1 MLQLRI
7 AVLLAVLLGTLFPP
21 ATPQPTI
28 AQTPPTLPTL
38 PTLPAP
44 SAPAGDLTAVAADLR
59 GLVIRDP
66 WYDFGTVPGQPGT
79 PNYAAQDEMGRMLE
93 LLGVTWVRL
102 EFHIEASTPAQVEAQ
117 IARND
122 YFIREVAPRHQLK
135 VLGLLSF
142 NLNRG
147 RDPYDLLATDYITD
161 TIYGG
166 AVNDYMQDWL
176 DRARLI
182 ANRYEGQVAAYEVL
196 NEQNRLPPDGRPIPA
211 VDAARLHTKF
221 YRFFKNEDRDLPGD
235 QTWREDVKIIVGGLH
250 PAGSFDV
257 GSPKYVSDRDYV
269 RQLYNS
275 DAFRSYRRDYL
286 RWPLDGMGYHPYPE
300 EIRVSLESDIELI
313 TTRLDAVRDVLEEV
327 TDPFVPFWITEL
339 GYNPAFGS
347 QTEEEQALFLR
358 ESLLAVA
365 NRRDVETFFWFK
377 YEDFPPAT
385 GPNAQEWGVVRIP
398 FTEDNACPGGACYD
412 PSGRALFLRP
422 SFWMFRE
429 LTGMDGIAPEP
440 PARITLVGTGT
451 SYISPTD
458 TLTLTA
464 AISRPTV
471 TLPLTVTWRIAEP
484 TLLYEYQRVDVLTDT
499 LTATLVI
506 TRTPPSTLQ
515 LYVTAG
521 NTATTIQQQD
531 SLTVRE
537 LRGRVLLPFIVRE

>member
-1 MLQLRI
+1 MLQLRTV
-7 AVLLAVLLGTLFPP
+7 VLILVLLGALFPP
-21 ATPQPTI
+21 ATP
-28 AQTPPTLPTL
+28 AQTTART
-38 PTLPAP
+38 T
-44 SAPAGDLTAVAADLR
+44 GDLAVVAPDLR

-66 WYDFGTVPGQPGT
+66 WYDFGTLPGQPNV
-79 PNYAAQDEMGRMLE
+79 PNRAAQDEMGRMLE
-93 LLGVTWVRL
+93 LLGATWVRF
-102 EFHIEASTPAQVEAQ
+102 EFHVEAGTPAQVEAQ
-117 IARND
+117 IARHD
-122 YFIREVAPRHQLK
+122 YFVQEVAPRHNLK
-135 VLGLLSF
+135 ILGLLSF

-166 AVNDYMQDWL
+166 AVNDYMQHWL

-182 ANRYEGQVAAYEVL
+182 ANRYKGQIAAYEVL

-221 YRFFKNEDRDLPGD
+221 YRFFKNEDRNLPGD
-235 QTWREDVKIIVGGLH
+235 QSWREQVKIIVGGLH

-269 RQLYNS
+269 RQLYRS

-300 EIRVSLESDIELI
+300 EIRVSLQNDIDLI
-313 TTRLDAVRDVLEEV
+313 TTRLDAIRDVLAEV

-339 GYNPAFGS
+339 GYNPAFGD
-347 QTEEEQALFLR
+347 QTEAEQALFLR
-358 ESLLAVA
+358 ESLLALA
-365 NRRDVETFFWFK
+365 NRSDVETFFWFK

-385 GPNAQEWGVVRIP
+385 GPNAQEWGVLRIP

-412 PSGRALFLRP
+412 PIGRPTFLRP
-422 SFWMFRE
+422 SFWTFRA
-429 LTGMDGIAPEP
+429 LTGMDGVGVEP
-440 PARITLVGTGT
+440 PGQIMLSGTGT
-451 SYISPTD
+451 SYISPTE

-464 AISRPTV
+464 VISRPTV
-471 TLPLTVTWRIAEP
+471 TLPVTVTWRLTELASV
-484 TLLYEYQRVDVLTDT
+484 YEYQQVDVLTNT

-506 TRTPPSTLQ
+506 SRTPPATLQ
-515 LYVTAG
+515 LSLTAG

-537 LRGRVLLPFIVRE
+537 LRGRIWLPFVVRR